1 MEVSA
6 VWAPPVPNGPT
17 APNTVRPE
25 PGRGHDLAG
34 LVQQIL
40 GSGASTCRRITKAA
54 SEKEPAPSSFYRC
67 TVPDGHWRALPVLYR
82 QLRGQG
88 YRFDMTRVPG
98 GGQELRI
105 WPQRRG

>member
-1 MEVSA
+1 MKVSA
-6 VWAPPVPNGPT
+6 AWAPPAPDGPM

-25 PGRGHDLAG
+25 PGQGHDPAG

-40 GSGASTCRRITKAA
+40 GPGESACRRITTAVP
-54 SEKEPAPSSFYRC
+54 EREPVPSPVYRC
-67 TVPDGHWRALPVLYR
+67 TVPDEHWRTLPALYR

-98 GGQELRI
+98 GGQERRI